1 LAAPTKRSRGQAAFR
16 VALPDHPQFFDAL
29 IERKDRLPVV
39 PKRIGH
45 FGGAV
50 GAEPSLH
57 RAPLIKARRLG
68 RSGVTGRPVNG
79 LRRVDTVAPNAEE
92 RQHLFVNGSPALEEP
107 GTAGQ
112 LTLVLALLRVS
123 S

>member
-1 LAAPTKRSRGQAAFR
+1 LAAPTNGSRGQAAFR
-16 VALPDHPQFFDAL
+16 VALPDHPQFFDAP
-29 IERKDRLPVV
+29 IERRDRLPAV

-57 RAPLIKARRLG
+57 RPLIKARRLG
-68 RSGVTGRPVNG
+68 RSEVTRRPING
-79 LRRVDTVAPNAEE
+79 LRRVDAVAPNAEE
-92 RQHLFVNGSPALEEP
+92 RQHLFVHRSPALEEP